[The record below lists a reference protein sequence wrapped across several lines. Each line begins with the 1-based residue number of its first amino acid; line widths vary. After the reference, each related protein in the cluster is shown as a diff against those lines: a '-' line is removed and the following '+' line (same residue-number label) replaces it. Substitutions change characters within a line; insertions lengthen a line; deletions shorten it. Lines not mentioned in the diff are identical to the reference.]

1 MGESQ
6 TGLINTSGKLDPHG
20 IIWNWN
26 FFVIALAAL
35 LLLQA
40 VFMMRKQK
48 QQRGKM
54 MDYQAALSVGQKVI
68 TVGGM
73 HGTVVRANEGSVDL
87 EVAPGT
93 VITFDKLAIAR
104 DQSAVAAAS
113 HPEVEPESPSN
124 TSEAV
129 QQDSSEN
136 ESAPRDRD

>member
-1 MGESQ
+1 MGS
-6 TGLINTSGKLDPHG
+6 SGIG
-20 IIWNWN
+20 T

-124 TSEAV
+124 TPEAV